1 MACVP
6 GVGDG
11 TGAYESGPP
20 PQSTAA
26 ATSRQGL
33 HGPRRRGVT
42 AAMQGAG
49 GSGSGAAGR
58 DGGGAGPTSTLEFML
73 FSYKV
78 SP

>member
-1 MACVP
+1 
-6 GVGDG
+6 
-11 TGAYESGPP
+11 
-20 PQSTAA
+20 
-26 ATSRQGL
+26 
-33 HGPRRRGVT
+33 
-42 AAMQGAG
+42 MQGAG